1 MKSNISSTAKWM
13 LMIQLVLV
21 AAVTISASAFA
32 EAIDIEKVMITPN
45 ELDNGYWVNA
55 YQDYLSS
62 NAGRYQYVALV
73 DLNLDGIPEMVAVK
87 EIEKAWYVIADIVC
101 IDRNGSLQVTE
112 YDELQM
118 DTVISLYI
126 GDEGPMW
133 VRKEESDYKGT
144 ATLDYYR
151 FTFTKNSGVMV
162 EPWLSE
168 YSEYDYWEI
177 EEPTNTDY
185 TRTYYVNGEE
195 VSYEEYRK
203 EDTKRR
209 KMSYVVTVQL
219 CGYAYPTDWA
229 TACAQYSILRK

>member
-1 MKSNISSTAKWM
+1 MKSNHTSTAKWM
-13 LMIQLVLV
+13 RIILVILI
-21 AAVTISASAFA
+21 AAVTVSTSVFA
-32 EAIDIEKVMITPN
+32 EEVDIEKVMITPN

-55 YQDYLSS
+55 YQDYLNS
-62 NAGRYQYVALV
+62 NAGQYKYVALV
-73 DLNLDGIPEMVAVK
+73 DLDLDSIPEMVAVK
-87 EIEKAWYVIADIVC
+87 QIEKTWYVIADIVC
-101 IDRNGSLQVTE
+101 IGRNGGLQITE

-126 GDEGPMW
+126 GDEGPIW
-133 VRKEESDYKGT
+133 IRKEGYDYKGT
-144 ATLDYYR
+144 TTQDYYY
-151 FTFTKNSGVMV
+151 FTFTKSGGVV
-162 EPWLSE
+162 VKPWLSE

-203 EDTKRR
+203 EDIKRR

-219 CGYAYPTDWA
+219 CGYAYPEDWA
-229 TACAQYSILRK
+229 TACAQYSVLRR